1 MVGWL
6 VDQIGL
12 MARILTLTKGHS
24 RWLVEL
30 ALLCVLAVWLA
41 CSLVGGEGLMQG
53 SEVGKWLWI
62 QMLGGITLMG
72 VAMLMPS
79 YLRTSTFGYIAW
91 MILALLVGS
100 LPVAIGSS
108 NQLPSFFFTAVPVL
122 VLGLFLRMFFCYN
135 HRVVTALLVYL
146 LFVAIQCTYGLL
158 QIYGFFDSLHSL
170 FSVTGTFHNPGPF
183 SGFVVSG
190 LPIALG
196 LYWLT
201 RENRQKEVLGE
212 SHRVVKVLGQEFKVS
227 ILFFQSH
234 RWLNYYAQTLIVLL
248 LLVLPAGRSR
258 AAWLAGLVGC
268 LYVCYKLGVWRSAII
283 RVKYCVDLFGKIR
296 RSVAKFKVQNYNLAT
311 QKSDCQSIISQMK
324 TPYFRF
330 RILVLYIV
338 LILSIAAGV
347 WGLYKLKQ
355 GSADGRLLMWQVSWE
370 MVKDKPLLGWGSGG
384 FEAHYGNYQA
394 QWFKSGKGTQAQELV
409 AGTPDAP
416 FNELVRVA
424 VCYGLVGMVV
434 VLLVLG
440 SFFFT
445 YRMPKF
451 LTPEAKMRFNIE
463 PQTQNPE
470 HRSLATELKTLAIL
484 QGGMLS
490 IVVFSLFSYPL
501 DVAPI
506 VVQAVVLMALI
517 NNLKQTQNP
526 EITTQNPELPT
537 PNPKLS
543 TQNSEPQT
551 QAPPTQRNS
560 TFIGFSMRR
569 ALATVLAM
577 ILLCVAVY
585 CTFYTIGQYRGYRHW
600 KEAYQLYQFQ
610 IYNEAAQEYELAKN
624 YLPVNGLLLQ
634 MYGKCL
640 AMAEGN
646 EQQMVNNDQDIKGRE
661 LAIGDTCQATM
672 PDNQKRVFGAQL
684 PGDNKL
690 EGRCNGHETMR
701 KAQEILKQAA
711 LLRSDPILY
720 TTLGDVYQSMGQ
732 YPKAEEA
739 YLHAWYMVPHKFY
752 SKFLLVK
759 LYDKM
764 GEDEKAKMMANELLE
779 QDVKVESRAIQEI
792 KAELKRLLQK

>member
-1 MVGWL
+1 MV
-6 VDQIGL
+6 
-12 MARILTLTKGHS
+12 RILKLTKGHS
-24 RWLVEL
+24 WWLVEL
-30 ALLCVLAVWLA
+30 ALVCMLALWLA

-72 VAMLMPS
+72 LSMLMPS
-79 YLRTSTFGYIAW
+79 YLRSSTFGYIDW

-100 LPVAIGSS
+100 LPVAVGSS
-108 NQLPSFFFTAVPVL
+108 NQLPSFFFTAVPVF
-122 VLGLFLRMFFCYN
+122 VLWLFLRMFFCYN

-170 FSVTGTFHNPGPF
+170 FPVTGTFHNPGPF

-212 SHRVVKVLGQEFKVS
+212 SHRVVKVLGQEFKTP

-283 RVKYCVDLFGKIR
+283 RVKCCVDLFGNTR
-296 RSVAKFKVQNYNLAT
+296 RGIAKLKTQNSNLIT
-311 QKSDCQSIISQMK
+311 PTPEYQSLTSQIIP
-324 TPYFRF
+324 PYSKLRK
-330 RILVLYIV
+330 LVLCMV
-338 LILSIAAGV
+338 LILSIVAGA

-440 SFFFT
+440 SLFFT
-445 YRMPKF
+445 YHMPKF
-451 LTPEAKMRFNIE
+451 LTQEAKMCFNIE

-470 HRSLATELKTLAIL
+470 PKTPNSEHRPLATELKTLAIL
-484 QGGMLS
+484 QGGILS

-517 NNLKQTQNP
+517 ANLKQIQNP
-526 EITTQNPELPT
+526 V
-537 PNPKLS
+537 LS
-543 TQNSEPQT
+543 TQSPHL
-551 QAPPTQRNS
+551 S
-560 TFIGFSMRR
+560 S
-569 ALATVLAM
+569 
-577 ILLCVAVY
+577 
-585 CTFYTIGQYRGYRHW
+585 
-600 KEAYQLYQFQ
+600 
-610 IYNEAAQEYELAKN
+610 
-624 YLPVNGLLLQ
+624 
-634 MYGKCL
+634 
-640 AMAEGN
+640 
-646 EQQMVNNDQDIKGRE
+646 
-661 LAIGDTCQATM
+661 
-672 PDNQKRVFGAQL
+672 
-684 PGDNKL
+684 
-690 EGRCNGHETMR
+690 HEIR
-701 KAQEILKQAA
+701 
-711 LLRSDPILY
+711 
-720 TTLGDVYQSMGQ
+720 
-732 YPKAEEA
+732 
-739 YLHAWYMVPHKFY
+739 
-752 SKFLLVK
+752 
-759 LYDKM
+759 
-764 GEDEKAKMMANELLE
+764 
-779 QDVKVESRAIQEI
+779 
-792 KAELKRLLQK
+792 